1 MNKLQPNF
9 AFIDN
14 DGVELI
20 SLRIENADLKQR
32 LVNMQQELT
41 LYKNDRFYLLGKVD
55 GMSQAIQSSTG
66 ITEPEQPNN
75 QG

>member
-1 MNKLQPNF
+1 MNESQPNF

-14 DGVELI
+14 DGVELTA
-20 SLRIENADLKQR
+20 LRIENADLKQR

-66 ITEPEQPNN
+66 ITEPEQPYNEE
-75 QG
+75 

>member
-1 MNKLQPNF
+1 MNDSQPNF

-14 DGVELI
+14 DGVELT

-32 LVNMQQELT
+32 LIDTQRELT

-55 GMSQAIQSSTG
+55 GMSQAIRSSGG
-66 ITEPEQPNN
+66 IPEPEQPNN
-75 QG
+75 KG